1 MPPRP
6 SLPGDGSGVTR
17 ALTRV
22 LMGCAAGG
30 TTHPPGL
37 PLCAELA
44 GSLVHLPR
52 PSPASC
58 YAFEVVEDK
67 INSPKWRL
75 WLAALGERGVP
86 EVGAER
92 EQLGLLL
99 MEK

>member
-1 MPPRP
+1 M
-6 SLPGDGSGVTR
+6 GAGSQECST
-17 ALTRV
+17 
-22 LMGCAAGG
+22 AAGG

-44 GSLVHLPR
+44 GSPVHLPR

-58 YAFEVVEDK
+58 CAFEVVEDK

>member
-1 MPPRP
+1 MDAAQT
-6 SLPGDGSGVTR
+6 LPAWRWERGHKSAQR
-17 ALTRV
+17 LR
-22 LMGCAAGG
+22 GG

-37 PLCAELA
+37 PLRAELA
-44 GSLVHLPR
+44 GSPVHLPR

-58 YAFEVVEDK
+58 CAFEVVEDK